1 MDDQIVQAQNYM
13 TEIMEK
19 DWPARSTLFMGI
31 TATIISSIIS
41 PLTGDGG
48 VFTQANNNQTE
59 KMVMYTII
67 TKIKLLVVNSG
78 SESRTGLTKFK

>member
-1 MDDQIVQAQNYM
+1 MDDQIVQAQKYI

-31 TATIISSIIS
+31 TATIISPIIS

>member
-1 MDDQIVQAQNYM
+1 
-13 TEIMEK
+13 
-19 DWPARSTLFMGI
+19 MGI
-31 TATIISSIIS
+31 TVTIISPIIS

>member
-1 MDDQIVQAQNYM
+1 
-13 TEIMEK
+13 
-19 DWPARSTLFMGI
+19 MGI
-31 TATIISSIIS
+31 TATIISPIIS

-78 SESRTGLTKFK
+78 SESRTGLTKFE

>member
-1 MDDQIVQAQNYM
+1 
-13 TEIMEK
+13 
-19 DWPARSTLFMGI
+19 MGI
-31 TATIISSIIS
+31 TATIISPIIS

-78 SESRTGLTKFK
+78 SE

>member
-1 MDDQIVQAQNYM
+1 
-13 TEIMEK
+13 
-19 DWPARSTLFMGI
+19 MGI
-31 TATIISSIIS
+31 TATIISPIIS
-41 PLTGDGG
+41 PLTRDRG
-48 VFTQANNNQTE
+48 VFTQANNNQSE